1 MKTADLNRL
10 EKRQKYID
18 KKKYLSR
25 FYLDPSGRIIGFD
38 NSDNAYY

>member
-10 EKRQKYID
+10 EKRHKYID

-25 FYLDPSGRIIGFD
+25 FYLDPSGTIIGFD
-38 NSDNAYY
+38 NSELYS